1 MGTMNEKKIEVELRK
16 LSVND
21 AIQMYEEAKRA
32 LEKAKEERDAREEE

>member
-1 MGTMNEKKIEVELRK
+1 MVPMNEKNIEVELRK

-21 AIQMYEEAKRA
+21 ATQTYEDAKRA